1 MFHACRFRRG
11 WIGSITG
18 LSNGKES
25 AMERER
31 ARTGEPVKRVEER
44 GRWRDAAQR
53 DTEERAG
60 VEAAGARVEQA
71 ADREERDRM
80 ERERMERERAERE
93 RRDRELRER
102 SERGDL
108 MGRGMGGS
116 SLAARDPW
124 IASHFDFM
132 RQFMREMSRMFE
144 GWPGSMRTMG
154 GTSGYTGASPYQG
167 STTYPSSYQGSSLS
181 GWPPIE
187 VEERDGRMVIRA
199 ELPGMDL
206 QDVRVCLEGNYLLIE
221 GDRREDRNRERE
233 GYYET
238 EWSYGHFSRRIPMP
252 PGVTPDQIHATCEN
266 GVLELTI
273 DVPSRNVREI
283 PIATERSG
291 REGRVTGRASDRDRD
306 VPPARAER

>member
-1 MFHACRFRRG
+1 
-11 WIGSITG
+11 
-18 LSNGKES
+18 
-25 AMERER
+25 MERER
-31 ARTGEPVKRVEER
+31 ARTGEPVRRVEER

-53 DTEERAG
+53 DTEEGAG
-60 VEAAGARVEQA
+60 VEAAGARTVRGSVEQA
-71 ADREERDRM
+71 ADREERERIERDRM
-80 ERERMERERAERE
+80 ERERMERERRE
-93 RRDRELRER
+93 RELRER

-132 RQFMREMSRMFE
+132 RQFLREMSRMFE
-144 GWPGSMRTMG
+144 GWPGSTRTMG
-154 GTSGYTGASPYQG
+154 GPSGYQGASPYQG
-167 STTYPSSYQGSSLS
+167 SSPYPSYQASSLS

-187 VEERDGRMVIRA
+187 VEERNGRMVIRA

-221 GDRREDRNRERE
+221 GERREDRNRERE

-283 PIATERSG
+283 PIATERTG
-291 REGRVTGRASDRDRD
+291 REGQVGGRATDRDRD

>member
-1 MFHACRFRRG
+1 
-11 WIGSITG
+11 
-18 LSNGKES
+18 
-25 AMERER
+25 
-31 ARTGEPVKRVEER
+31 
-44 GRWRDAAQR
+44 
-53 DTEERAG
+53 
-60 VEAAGARVEQA
+60 
-71 ADREERDRM
+71 
-80 ERERMERERAERE
+80 
-93 RRDRELRER
+93 
-102 SERGDL
+102 

-144 GWPGSMRTMG
+144 GWPGSTRTMG
-154 GTSGYTGASPYQG
+154 GSSGYPGATPYQG
-167 STTYPSSYQGSSLS
+167 SSPYPSSYQGSSLS

-221 GDRREDRNRERE
+221 GERREDRNRERE

-252 PGVTPDQIHATCEN
+252 PGVTPDQIHATCES

-291 REGRVTGRASDRDRD
+291 REDRVTGRASDRDRG
-306 VPPARAER
+306 VPPPRAER

>member
-1 MFHACRFRRG
+1 
-11 WIGSITG
+11 
-18 LSNGKES
+18 
-25 AMERER
+25 
-31 ARTGEPVKRVEER
+31 
-44 GRWRDAAQR
+44 
-53 DTEERAG
+53 
-60 VEAAGARVEQA
+60 
-71 ADREERDRM
+71 
-80 ERERMERERAERE
+80 
-93 RRDRELRER
+93 
-102 SERGDL
+102 

-144 GWPGSMRTMG
+144 GWPGSSRTMMG
-154 GTSGYTGASPYQG
+154 GSPGYPGASSYAGASP
-167 STTYPSSYQGSSLS
+167 YQGSSLS

-221 GDRREDRNRERE
+221 GERREDRKRERE
-233 GYYET
+233 GYYES

-252 PGVTPDQIHATCEN
+252 AGVTPDQIHATCEN
-266 GVLELTI
+266 GVLELTV

-283 PIATERSG
+283 PIATDRSVREDRIQG
-291 REGRVTGRASDRDRD
+291 RSDRDRD
-306 VPPARAER
+306 VPPAREG